1 MDIAPKLGGSSKQG
15 GQNKIGAGSNGNS
28 NANQVPFIGTLLSTS
43 SEMIFAKWFKYLNK
57 IFRKNIFLLVHIV
70 TQDSKLHAFQF
81 KLLNVFHLT
90 LSWRRSL
97 SYRNQSMICRANQ
110 ETGFYTVGASIMREI
125 SKMFFYDLSVL

>member
-15 GQNKIGAGSNGNS
+15 GQNKIGADSNGNS
-28 NANQVPFIGTLLSTS
+28 NGNQVPFIGTLLSTS
-43 SEMIFAKWFKYLNK
+43 SEIIFAKWFKYLNK
-57 IFRKNIFLLVHIV
+57 TFRKKYLPVSTHCS
-70 TQDSKLHAFQF
+70 QDSKLHAFQF

-90 LSWRRSL
+90 LSWRRCL

-110 ETGFYTVGASIMREI
+110 ETGFYTVGASIMKEI